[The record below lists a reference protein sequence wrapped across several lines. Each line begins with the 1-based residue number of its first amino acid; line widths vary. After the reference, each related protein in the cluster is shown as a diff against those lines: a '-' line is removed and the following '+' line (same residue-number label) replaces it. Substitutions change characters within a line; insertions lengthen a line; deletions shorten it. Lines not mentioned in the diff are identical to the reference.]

1 MSDQEQPIVLGDNE
15 DFIPIITEDGEE
27 LLCEKILEHENPETG
42 RRYVFLVPVSES
54 DDDEVQD
61 VFPFRYLESED
72 GFELQALETDEE
84 WDEVEEVFNTL
95 MDALPEDED

>member
-42 RRYVFLVPVSES
+42 RKYVFLVPVSES

-84 WDEVEEVFNTL
+84 WDEVEEVFNAL
-95 MDALPEDED
+95 MESLPEDED